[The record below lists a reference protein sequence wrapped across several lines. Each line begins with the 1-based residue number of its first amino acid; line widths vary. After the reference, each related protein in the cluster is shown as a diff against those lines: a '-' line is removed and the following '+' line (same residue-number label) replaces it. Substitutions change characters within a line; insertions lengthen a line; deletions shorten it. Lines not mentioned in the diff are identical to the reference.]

1 MRLSEQQF
9 DALLQRKPANP
20 KAAMQALGRLP
31 KGRMNKTE
39 TLYAQHLEARKHAG
53 EIQGYWFEG
62 MKFRLADATFY
73 TPDFMVLLANGELQA
88 HEIKGFWTDDAR
100 VKIKVAAA
108 THPVAFVAIQRKSG
122 DWVYEW
128 F

>member
-1 MRLSEQQF
+1 
-9 DALLQRKPANP
+9 
-20 KAAMQALGRLP
+20 MQALGRLRA
-31 KGRMNKTE
+31 GEMNKTE
-39 TLYAQHLEARKHAG
+39 QAYALTLEARRQAG
-53 EIQGYWFEG
+53 HLAWYKFEG

-73 TPDFMVLLANGELQA
+73 TPDFMVLLASGELQA